1 MAVIA
6 LTQGKVQFGTAWT
19 GTAPG
24 APGTQ
29 TVSGTITTPTDLSFW
44 GKALSTPEAF
54 DALDASGFGSGGF
67 RNFVPGMS
75 SMSASITFFQD
86 YAASATYATLSAV
99 TLAKTL
105 TYWDVNP
112 TQSARSATNPSLVF
126 AAYMTQFDF
135 LTAGTGE
142 VAEVSVGLQVTGK
155 WAHLIA

>member
-1 MAVIA
+1 MAVVP

-44 GKALSTPEAF
+44 GKSLSTPEAF
-54 DALDASGFGSGGF
+54 EALDASGFGSGGF
-67 RNFVPGMS
+67 KNFVPGMS

-86 YAASATYATLSAV
+86 YAAGATYATLSAV

-112 TQSARSATNPSLVF
+112 TQAARSATNPSLVF

-142 VAEVSVGLQVTGK
+142 VAEVTVGLQVTGK
-155 WAHLIA
+155 WAHLTS